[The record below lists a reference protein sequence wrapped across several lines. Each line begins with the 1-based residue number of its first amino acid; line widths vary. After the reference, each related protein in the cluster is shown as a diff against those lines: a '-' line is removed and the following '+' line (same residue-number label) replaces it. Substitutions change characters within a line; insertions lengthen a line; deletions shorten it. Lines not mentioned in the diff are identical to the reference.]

1 MTETADLYVSCLR
14 PLCFT
19 LSTSMFHACGLYL
32 RHMATIRGGLR
43 SGAQG
48 SDYGR
53 LLCFVALRGGLA
65 NNGAGR
71 WACKQRGWEAGLK
84 HRGWVRAFGARAF
97 RGSCFWSF
105 FSWFVLLG
113 SCFWSF
119 LLLVRAFGG
128 SYVFL
133 FDALKFLEACVA
145 RSEVSKCKD
154 SKKFAAMQIFTSKI
168 SCSPFGFSVV
178 QGHNNNSHK
187 RLRAFVGRRENA
199 FRFLSFIFN
208 LQYVYGMFHCGLH
221 KMFCF
226 IQEKTQLSVSMWS
239 LRSLVISHFRKKNV
253 PNCSLYKYIYLNI
266 YLYRG

>member
-1 MTETADLYVSCLR
+1 M
-14 PLCFT
+14 
-19 LSTSMFHACGLYL
+19 
-32 RHMATIRGGLR
+32 
-43 SGAQG
+43 
-48 SDYGR
+48 
-53 LLCFVALRGGLA
+53 
-65 NNGAGR
+65 
-71 WACKQRGWEAGLK
+71 K
-84 HRGWVRAFGARAF
+84 HRGWVRAFGLVLFGRAF
-97 RGSCFWSF
+97 RGSF
-105 FSWFVLLG
+105 FGFVLWVVLFVVRGLG
-113 SCFWSF
+113 SCFLVRSF
-119 LLLVRAFGG
+119 RGSFFGSFFGFVLLFVLFGRAFGG

-199 FRFLSFIFN
+199 FRFLRFIFN

-239 LRSLVISHFRKKNV
+239 LRSLVIFEKKC
-253 PNCSLYKYIYLNI
+253 PKLLSI
-266 YLYRG
+266 